1 MHFNFLQ
8 LYTAKIPSFRAKS
21 TKEMHSQLCLSSNSI
36 QYPFFHKNL
45 KKIRNLSKHESKKA
59 KNTNS
64 EQKKVFFMIRMCS
77 NYSPQYTYQFK
88 TLQTHFLLSYSR
100 NRQGGQI
107 GPPLPGM
114 SCPNRLPGIG
124 LKLFLQIS
132 STFLCN
138 NFHVSFR
145 NSSQ

>member
-45 KKIRNLSKHESKKA
+45 KKLRNLSKHESKKA

-64 EQKKVFFMIRMCS
+64 EQKKLFFMIRMCS

-88 TLQTHFLLSYSR
+88 TPQTHFLLSYSK

-107 GPPLPGM
+107 PPPPLPGM
-114 SCPNRLPGIG
+114 SCPNRLPGMG
-124 LKLFLQIS
+124 LKAIFYFEKYFVKGITNANPQAL
-132 STFLCN
+132 T
-138 NFHVSFR
+138 
-145 NSSQ
+145 